1 MSEATIARAGNR
13 ELDARGAYSIPLTGV
28 AIAGV
33 ADRAACYRGHYLA
46 IEYKQ
51 PGQNPRPNQRR
62 QAELVQ
68 RAGGHAIVAHSRQD
82 VADALDRIDRLIES
96 SQEAA

>member
-1 MSEATIARAGNR
+1 MSEAAIARAGNR
-13 ELDARGAYSIPLTGV
+13 ELDQRGAYTIPMTGV

-33 ADRAACYRGHYLA
+33 ADRTGCYRSHYIA

-51 PGQNPRPNQRR
+51 PGQHPRPNQRR
-62 QAELVQ
+62 QAELVK
-68 RAGGHAIVAHSRQD
+68 RAGGHSIIARSRQD
-82 VADALDRIDRLIES
+82 VADLLDHIDSLID